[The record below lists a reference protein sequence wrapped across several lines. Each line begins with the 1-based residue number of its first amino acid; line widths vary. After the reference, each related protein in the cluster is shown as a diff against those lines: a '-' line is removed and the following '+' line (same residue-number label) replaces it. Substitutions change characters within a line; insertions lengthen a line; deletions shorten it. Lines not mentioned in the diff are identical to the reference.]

1 MALNKEQI
9 LAIKDVQ
16 IEEVAVPEWGGTVF
30 VKAMTGE
37 ERDTFEQSIVDKKQK
52 GKVNL
57 DNVRAKLCAMAI
69 CDEKGERLFSDKEV
83 FALSKKSAIALT
95 RIFTVAQKLNG
106 LDEVSQG
113 EIKENFLSDQKED
126 SISD

>member
-9 LAIKDVQ
+9 LAMKDVK
-16 IEEVAVPEWGGTVF
+16 IEEIEIPEWGGSVF

-37 ERDTFEQSIVDKKQK
+37 ERDSFELSIVDKKER

-57 DNVRAKLCAMAI
+57 ENVRAKLCAMTI
-69 CDEKGERLFSDKEV
+69 CDEKGERLFSDKEI
-83 FALSKKSAIALT
+83 FALSKKSALALS
-95 RIFTVAQKLNG
+95 RIFALAQKLNG
-106 LDEVSQG
+106 LEDNSKG
-113 EIKENFLSDQKED
+113 EIKEDFLSVHKED